1 VSDGQHKPPIDL
13 VVLTRDDSPLRP
25 EVRNSIASQK
35 DVRLTVHRIVGRRS
49 DRDQNRWSAIA
60 RARNEGKR
68 RGTSAWLMFLDDD
81 VVLAPDCVRV
91 LWDGLRAQPDY
102 AALAADYLNESHGQV
117 ACSHVA
123 MGATLF
129 RRAALDRITFRW
141 LSGKCECLCCCH
153 DLRRKRMGIGYLP
166 EARARHLSGGTQRA
180 HRMTEQSVV
189 ASCDCPIPTATA
201 SPPPAYILTAFDRKH
216 NRKFTH
222 RFLSSL
228 RGAGNSETVLALACG
243 LWPSDQRTLAGL
255 TGVKLTHLSTNGVHI
270 ALRRLLEYQRL
281 LEPLPPQTPVAH
293 WDAGDVIFQ
302 DRLIDLWSMV
312 SDNPDRLLIAA
323 EKAGRFVDRV
333 LKRWISCITD
343 EAARRSATQLLSGRN
358 FLNSGFIAGTAA
370 TMLRYLRAGHALL
383 HSTAL
388 RGVKH
393 WGDQMAAMLYCHSD
407 PSRYLE
413 VDDRWNYTLA
423 ARQRDEVRLLP
434 NGRFVGKDNPSIA
447 VVHGNG
453 GAFRRFA
460 SSSPGYLARASK
472 SGKLLI

>member
-1 VSDGQHKPPIDL
+1 VSDGQHKPAIDL
-13 VVLTRDDSPLRP
+13 VVLTRDDFPLSP
-25 EVRNSIASQK
+25 EVRYGIARQT

-49 DRDQNRWSAIA
+49 DRDRNRWSAIA

-81 VVLAPDCVRV
+81 VVLAPHCVRV

-129 RRAALDRITFRW
+129 RRAALDRIEFRW

-153 DLRRKRMGIGYLP
+153 DLRRQRMGIGYLP
-166 EARARHLSGGTQRA
+166 EARARHLSGGTRQP

-189 ASCDCPIPTATA
+189 ASCDGTLSTETGT
-201 SPPPAYILTAFDRKH
+201 PPPAYILTAFDRKH
-216 NRKFTH
+216 YPKFTH

-228 RGAGNSETVLALACG
+228 RGSGNQETVLAVACG
-243 LWPSDQRTLAGL
+243 LYPSEQRTLAGL
-255 TGVKLTHLSTNGVHI
+255 TGVRLTHLSTNGVHI
-270 ALRRLLEYQRL
+270 ALRRLLEFQRL
-281 LEPLPPQTPVAH
+281 LEPLPPQTPVAQ

-302 DRLIDLWSMV
+302 DRLSELWSLV
-312 SDNPDRLLIAA
+312 ADNPDRLLIAA

-333 LKRWISCITD
+333 LNRWVSFISD
-343 EAARRSATQLLSGRN
+343 PAARRSASELLSGRA

-370 TMLRYLRAGHALL
+370 TMLRYLKAGQALL
-383 HSTAL
+383 QSTAL

-393 WGDQMAAMLYCHSD
+393 WGDQMAANLYCHSD

-413 VDDRWNYTLA
+413 VDDRWNYCLA
-423 ARQRDEVRLLP
+423 ARSTDEIRLLP
-434 NGRFVGKDNPSIA
+434 EGRFVGPGKESIA

-453 GAFRRFA
+453 GTFKRFA
-460 SSSPGYLARASK
+460 SWSPGYLARASK
-472 SGKLLI
+472 SSKFLI